1 MSVCSSSLCCLVG
14 AVDSVLCV
22 TVHQGQSPRHE
33 DHGQGLGWGW
43 IAFQQQGALR
53 EGAAPRESVAGMALT
68 HTVIL
73 ATGHY
78 PVCPEG
84 MQPLLLFR

>member
-1 MSVCSSSLCCLVG
+1 MSVCSSFLCCLVG

-22 TVHQGQSPRHE
+22 TVYQGQSPRHE
-33 DHGQGLGWGW
+33 GHGQGLGEW

-53 EGAAPRESVAGMALT
+53 EGAAPRESVAGMVLI

-84 MQPLLLFR
+84 MQALLLFR